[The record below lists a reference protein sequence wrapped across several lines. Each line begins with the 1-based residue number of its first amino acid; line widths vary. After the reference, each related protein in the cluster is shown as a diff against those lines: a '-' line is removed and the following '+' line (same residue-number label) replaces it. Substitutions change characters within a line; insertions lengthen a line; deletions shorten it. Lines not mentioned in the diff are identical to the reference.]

1 MKATQGFFTP
11 LAFAAFR
18 VAVAAL
24 VLAMFAGVAGTLRPA
39 FRRDDWGVVALLALF
54 GNTAFHALVVLG
66 VHHTSTAHAAILVA
80 FSPLLAVVL
89 AWLLLG
95 EPLGARRL
103 GGIALSLVGVAVI
116 VARDAGG
123 AASWRGDLLS
133 LAAALAWALYT
144 VVGKPVLARATP
156 LAVTTW
162 ATLLGAIPLLPLGWS
177 GLAEVRWSEL
187 SITQWLLLAFLSAG
201 TIAVANLLWYW
212 ALARTATARVV
223 SFSYMIPVIATAL
236 AIAAGQ
242 VSISLPLAL
251 GAAAVLGG
259 VALVQRA

>member
-1 MKATQGFFTP
+1 
-11 LAFAAFR
+11 
-18 VAVAAL
+18 
-24 VLAMFAGVAGTLRPA
+24 
-39 FRRDDWGVVALLALF
+39 
-54 GNTAFHALVVLG
+54 
-66 VHHTSTAHAAILVA
+66 
-80 FSPLLAVVL
+80 
-89 AWLLLG
+89 
-95 EPLGARRL
+95 
-103 GGIALSLVGVAVI
+103 VI

-144 VVGKPVLARATP
+144 VVGKPLLARTTP

-162 ATLLGAIPLLPLGWS
+162 ATLLGAIPLLPLGGP
-177 GLAEVRWSEL
+177 GLDEVRWSEL
-187 SITQWLLLAFLSAG
+187 SIPQWLLLAFLSAG
-201 TIAVANLLWYW
+201 TIALANLLWYW

-223 SFSYMIPVIATAL
+223 SFAYLIPVVATAL

-242 VSISLPLAL
+242 VSFSLPLAL